1 MGAKI
6 LIIDDEVQ
14 IRRLLRV
21 TLQANGYVT
30 SESPSGEDGVVRTGV
45 DRPDLIILDLGLP
58 DMEGVEVLRQI
69 REWSN
74 VPVIVL
80 TVREDEAGKVAALDS
95 GADDYITKPF
105 GMQELMARIRVAL
118 RHSAKTQNEPVLDLG
133 RLVIDLAN
141 RIVKVDN
148 EPIKLT
154 PIEYELLKI
163 LAANAGRVMTHRQ
176 LLRQVWG
183 DQSYDSGHHYLR
195 VYVGHLR
202 KKVEEDPT
210 RPKIIITEPGVG
222 YRLLDTNPD

>member
-30 SESPSGEDGVVRTGV
+30 LESPSGEDGVVRTGV
-45 DRPDLIILDLGLP
+45 DRPDLVILDLGLP

-69 REWSN
+69 REWTN

-80 TVREDEAGKVAALDS
+80 TVREDEAGKVSALDA

-118 RHSAKTQNEPVLDLG
+118 RHSAKTQDEPVLDLG
-133 RLVIDLAN
+133 RLVVDLAN
-141 RIVKVDN
+141 RIVKVDD

-163 LAANAGRVMTHRQ
+163 LAMNAGRVMTHRQ

-210 RPKIIITEPGVG
+210 RPKVIITEPGVG